1 MTKLGVSRAEEE
13 AKNVEEKKKKRE
25 VKKGTFKEQTSGIRQ
40 SIAERKKS
48 CFHNSCGR
56 LVC

>member
-13 AKNVEEKKKKRE
+13 AKYVEEKKKRE